1 MHLLFGELKEKPYL
15 CTQKKKQDRGVE
27 QLVARQA
34 HNLEVVRSSRASATF
49 TEITSF
55 KASYFGIFLLLKT
68 KVSDVSWGECGF
80 SVSLAQKEN
89 VAGCLEGRY

>member
-34 HNLEVVRSSRASATF
+34 HNLEVIRSSRVSAT
-49 TEITSF
+49 TARENEISVQIF
-55 KASYFGIFLLLKT
+55 IFLYSFFEERGLPILI
-68 KVSDVSWGECGF
+68 
-80 SVSLAQKEN
+80 Q
-89 VAGCLEGRY
+89 